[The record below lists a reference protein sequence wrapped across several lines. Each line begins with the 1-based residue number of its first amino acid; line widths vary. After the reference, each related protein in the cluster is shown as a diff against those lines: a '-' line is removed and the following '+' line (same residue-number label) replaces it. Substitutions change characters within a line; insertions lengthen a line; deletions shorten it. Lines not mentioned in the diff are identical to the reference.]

1 MSKNA
6 LNTIEIGHPSGTIS
20 SEVFIQKNESAY
32 KLIKGGTGRT
42 ARRIME
48 GNAVI
53 PISLMDG
60 K

>member
-1 MSKNA
+1 MVPFRLKFSY
-6 LNTIEIGHPSGTIS
+6 
-20 SEVFIQKNESAY
+20 KNESAY